1 MGIKSKLRGTFVYTL
16 YKRLGLDRFLSQDGW
31 QTTKRRVRDR
41 LVVPLRYPSLL
52 PLHRRLRRH
61 LKGQQREWPHL
72 KYSFGYF
79 YQGWDRIKASGARS
93 TEARF
98 ESYGLADLLT
108 EDMTVLDV
116 GCNVGFLA
124 MAVAERVKHV
134 DAVEL
139 NPYLVAIGKDV
150 SEFLGIENVT
160 FHQMDFLEFKP
171 GGNYSLIMSFAN
183 HKTIDGNMD
192 PDLRDYFLRLYDML
206 EDDGVLLFETHQY
219 DNDSDEFHACV
230 ESLSELFPICRK
242 LDIPATKDDVRR
254 IFYVFDK
261 KVMKG

>member
-1 MGIKSKLRGTFVYTL
+1 MGIKSKLRSTFVYTL
-16 YKRLGLDRFLSQDGW
+16 YKRFGLERFFSPDGW
-31 QTTKRRVRDR
+31 QTTKRRIRDR
-41 LVVPLRYPSLL
+41 IVVPLRHPSLL
-52 PLHRRLRRH
+52 PLHRRLRGH
-61 LKGQQREWPHL
+61 LKSQKREWPHL

-79 YQGWDRIKASGARS
+79 YQGWDRIKVSGARS
-93 TEARF
+93 TESRF
-98 ESYGLADLLT
+98 ESYDFAELLK
-108 EDMTVLDV
+108 EGMTVLDV

-124 MAVAERVKHV
+124 MAVAERVKHL

-150 SEFLGIENVT
+150 STFLGIENVS
-160 FHQMDFLEFKP
+160 FHQMDFLEFKSS
-171 GGNYSLIMSFAN
+171 GKYDLIMSFAN

-219 DNDSDEFHACV
+219 DNDSPEFHACV
-230 ESLSELFPICRK
+230 DSLSELFPIRRK
-242 LDIPATKDDVRR
+242 QDIPATKDDVRR

-261 KVMKG
+261 KLMQE